1 MSITSE
7 RKPGQWA
14 SWAIWQ
20 RGGAAYRA
28 IIANAGS
35 LVGATAVTS
44 VLGFVYWW
52 VAARQY
58 STGEVGLASAAIS
71 AMTLLGTVGMLGLGT
86 LLIGELPQR
95 RGAEGPLIATASI
108 VTAVTGGVL
117 GVGFALIA
125 PWLSPD
131 FRPLGASVG
140 AVMLFAVGAAL
151 TALTLVLD
159 QALIGMMRGG
169 LQLARNFVFSAAKL
183 TALGVF
189 AFWSARTFG
198 LAIYATWTIGNALSL
213 GALAG
218 VALLRRVPLHR
229 TRPDWALLRDFR
241 RAALGH
247 HGLNLSLQFSHLMLP
262 LIVTV
267 TLSAAVNAYFYAAW
281 MIAGFVF
288 TLPLALTVVLYA
300 VGAADPAA
308 LARKTRFTL
317 GIAAVSG
324 LLTNAV
330 LWVAAPLVLRLFGT
344 AYATYASTPLRVLT
358 LGVFALII
366 KDHYVAA
373 CRIQSRVLAASARI
387 FAGGCLE
394 LAGAA
399 GGAVLGG
406 LTGLTLGWLAAVV
419 VEAVL
424 MAPAVVRIAAPF
436 GLHRWRLPAEDAAA
450 APAAMLAVPAALTDA
465 SGSPSLPSLPA
476 GNP

>member
-1 MSITSE
+1 MSIIGNQTP
-7 RKPGQWA
+7 RQQ
-14 SWAIWQ
+14 AIWR
-20 RGGAAYRA
+20 RGGTAYRV
-28 IIANAGS
+28 IIANASS

-71 AMTLLGTVGMLGLGT
+71 AMTLLGTAGMLGLGT

-95 RGAEGPLIATASI
+95 RGSEGPVIATASI

-117 GVGFALIA
+117 GTGFALLA
-125 PWLSPD
+125 PWLSRD
-131 FRPLGASVG
+131 FLPLRESIGTVL
-140 AVMLFAVGAAL
+140 LFAVGTAL

-169 LQLARNFVFSAAKL
+169 LQLVRNFIFSAAKL
-183 TALGVF
+183 AALGAF
-189 AFWSARTFG
+189 AFWSAHTFH

-213 GALAG
+213 GVLASA
-218 VALLRRVPLHR
+218 ALLRRTPLHHA
-229 TRPDWALLRDFR
+229 RPDWTLLRAFR

-247 HGLNLSLQFSHLMLP
+247 HGLNLSLQFSHLILP

-300 VGAADPAA
+300 VGAADPIA

-317 GIAAVSG
+317 GIAAASG
-324 LLTNAV
+324 LVTNVV
-330 LWVAAPLVLRLFGT
+330 LWVAAPLVLRLFG
-344 AYATYASTPLRVLT
+344 ASYATYASTPLRVLT

-387 FAGGCLE
+387 FVGGCLE
-394 LAGAA
+394 LVGAA
-399 GGAVLGG
+399 GGAILGG
-406 LTGLTLGWLAAVV
+406 LTGLTLGWLVAVV
-419 VEAVL
+419 VEAAL
-424 MAPAVVRIAAPF
+424 MTPAVARIAAPF
-436 GLHRWRLPAEDAAA
+436 GLQQWRLPAEN
-450 APAAMLAVPAALTDA
+450 APATTTQATQATTTTINAD
-465 SGSPSLPSLPA
+465 SLPPLPLPPSLPA
-476 GNP
+476 GTP